1 MTSWPDELTVDPI
14 GEWPGTL
21 TRARRRSDFASTWTQ
36 TLELMDRETRML
48 GGKNVHLQ
56 VAIPPQHFR
65 LDGRPRAIAKVE
77 HPGVILTLDSKHG
90 ALSYPC
96 DTFENWQDN
105 VRAIALA
112 LEALRKV
119 DRYGVTRGGEQ
130 YRGFLAIDAGS
141 TMTVEGGAWNLI
153 FRAALDV
160 SAPYDFEPEV
170 AERAVRIAKLN
181 THPDTGG
188 RAEDFQR
195 VTEAEQHLREAGEI
209 YRAS

>member
-1 MTSWPDELTVDPI
+1 MTAWPDELTVDPI

-21 TRARRRSDFASTWTQ
+21 TVARRRSDFASTWTQ
-36 TLELMDRETRML
+36 TLELLDRETRML
-48 GGKNVHLQ
+48 GRKNVRLQ

-65 LDGRPRAIAKVE
+65 LDGRPRTTAKAE
-77 HPGVILTLDSKHG
+77 HPGVILTLDSRHG

-96 DTFENWQDN
+96 DTFDGWQDN

-130 YRGFLAIDAGS
+130 YRGFLALDAAPALSVHEAWRLLWGAAGYDVA
-141 TMTVEGGAWNLI
+141 TVPTGM
-153 FRAALDV
+153 
-160 SAPYDFEPEV
+160 SP
-170 AERAVRIAKLN
+170 RIAAEVVRKAKRR

-188 RAEDFQR
+188 NAEAFPR
-195 VTEAEQHLREAGEI
+195 VTEAERFLREAGEFW
-209 YRAS
+209 

>member
-1 MTSWPDELTVDPI
+1 MSAWPDELTVDPI

-21 TRARRRSDFASTWTQ
+21 TATRRRSDFASTWTQ
-36 TLELMDRETRML
+36 TLELLDRETRML
-48 GGKNVHLQ
+48 GGKNVRLQ
-56 VAIPPQHFR
+56 VAIPAQHFR
-65 LDGRPRAIAKVE
+65 LDGRPRATAKAE

-96 DTFENWQDN
+96 DTFEGWQDN

-130 YRGFLAIDAGS
+130 YRGFLALDAAPKLDTRS
-141 TMTVEGGAWNLI
+141 AWLVLWH
-153 FRAALDV
+153 AAG
-160 SAPYDFEPEV
+160 YEV
-170 AERAVRIAKLN
+170 ATLPNHSDRVAVEILRKAKRK

-188 RAEDFQR
+188 NAEAFQR
-195 VTEAEQHLREAGEI
+195 VTEAEQYLRDAGEI
-209 YRAS
+209 